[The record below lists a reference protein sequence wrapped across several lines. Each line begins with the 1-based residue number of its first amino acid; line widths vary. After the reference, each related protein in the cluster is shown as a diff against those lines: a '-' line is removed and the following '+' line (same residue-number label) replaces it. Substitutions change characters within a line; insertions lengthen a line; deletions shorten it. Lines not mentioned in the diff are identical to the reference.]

1 MKSSNNSKS
10 KKILFCSALYA
21 TYINKDYKILNRY
34 FPLYKI
40 ISPGLKGLIR
50 MLRYLPKVRVS
61 FIWFASIHAGVIVFL
76 SKFMKKKTIVALGG
90 FDVAKE
96 KEIRYGIWTSWWRS
110 VFVGYAIRNADYV
123 LAVDI
128 SLKKKATKLAKY
140 DGGNIKVIPFG
151 FNSEHWKPGL
161 SKEDYILSVAYIDT
175 PLRIKVKGIDI
186 LLKIASMLLSFKFKI
201 VGVTNNIINL
211 LEDKT
216 PPNVE
221 LIQPLKQDEL
231 LSYFQRAK
239 IYCQLSWIEGLP
251 NVLCEA
257 MLCGCLPIGTN
268 VGGIPQAIGETGW
281 IVEYGDV
288 KGTADVITDAMRMDT
303 KKGLLCRQRIIQMF
317 SEHQR
322 EKKLIEIIEKCLI

>member
-1 MKSSNNSKS
+1 MKSSNNSKF
-10 KKILFCSALYA
+10 KKILFFSALDA
-21 TYINKDYKILNRY
+21 TYIDRDYKILSRHFY
-34 FPLYKI
+34 VYKI
-40 ISPGLKGLIR
+40 FGSGLNGLVKIF
-50 MLRYLPKVRVS
+50 RYLLKVDVS
-61 FIWFASIHAGVIVFL
+61 FIWFASVHSGVIVFL
-76 SKFMKKKTIVALGG
+76 SKLLGKKTIVSLGG
-90 FDVAKE
+90 FDATKY
-96 KEIRYGIWTSWWRS
+96 KEIGYGIWNSWWRAL
-110 VFVGYAIRNADYV
+110 FVGYAIRNADYV

-128 SLKKKATKLAKY
+128 SLKKKAIKLAKY
-140 DGGNIKVIPFG
+140 DGKNIKVIPFG
-151 FNSEHWKPGL
+151 FNFEYWKPGL

-211 LEDKT
+211 LEDKI
-216 PPNVE
+216 PSNVK
-221 LIQPLKQDEL
+221 LIRPLKQDKL

-268 VGGIPQAIGETGW
+268 VGGIPRAIGETGW

-288 KGTADVITDAMRMDT
+288 KGTADVVTDAMRMDT
-303 KKGLLCRQRIIQMF
+303 KKGLLCRQWIMQMF

-322 EKKLIEIIEKCLI
+322 EEKLIEIIEKCLI